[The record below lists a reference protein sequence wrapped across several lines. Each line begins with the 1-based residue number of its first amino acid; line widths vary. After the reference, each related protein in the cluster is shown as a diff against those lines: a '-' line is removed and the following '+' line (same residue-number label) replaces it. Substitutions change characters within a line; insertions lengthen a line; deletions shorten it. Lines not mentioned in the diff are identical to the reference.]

1 MTMQSYVLAN
11 PPLAPSVRLQIK
23 GIARENAFKIESCG
37 VPLRGCS
44 IWFFPNEIY
53 MHVLSFIYTVD
64 DPSVEPYP
72 ITTFIAYLQK
82 SVLQFRAA
90 TTFQFIY
97 YGKLNICFVKTK
109 NIFFKETISQ
119 TKKRHCERK
128 CLQNFTKACLE
139 MSYVA
144 CMYIVLIGHRMADFL
159 DCEM

>member
-119 TKKRHCERK
+119 KKK
-128 CLQNFTKACLE
+128 KKALRE
-139 MSYVA
+139 KMPSKFYKS
-144 CMYIVLIGHRMADFL
+144 MLGNVLCGVHVYCINWTQDGGL
-159 DCEM
+159 PGL

>member
-1 MTMQSYVLAN
+1 
-11 PPLAPSVRLQIK
+11 VRLQIK

-119 TKKRHCERK
+119 KKKKKGIARENAFKILQKHAWK
-128 CLQNFTKACLE
+128 CLMWRACIL
-139 MSYVA
+139 Y
-144 CMYIVLIGHRMADFL
+144 
-159 DCEM
+159 

>member
-1 MTMQSYVLAN
+1 
-11 PPLAPSVRLQIK
+11 
-23 GIARENAFKIESCG
+23 
-37 VPLRGCS
+37 
-44 IWFFPNEIY
+44 

-109 NIFFKETISQ
+109 NIFLKETISH
-119 TKKRHCERK
+119 TKKKGIARENAFK
-128 CLQNFTKACLE
+128 ILQKHAGN
-139 MSYVA
+139 
-144 CMYIVLIGHRMADFL
+144 VLCGVHVYCINWT
-159 DCEM
+159 